1 MPAAPTAA
9 TTGRTRRRTAVCR
22 ASTLAP
28 GWAPSTVR
36 EIPIPI
42 VIRSTDTVSIQAM
55 PNAPPAVEPILTTT
69 STGRKV
75 VATWAKSIPTAS
87 PDRKRN
93 ISVVPPSVVPAVV
106 PAGPPAVGRAGGGS
120 SRVHSSHET
129 AAMNTTGGSAHE
141 PKRLS
146 ASLRPPAAS
155 AASTASLVAL

>member
-28 GWAPSTVR
+28 GWAPSTVS
-36 EIPIPI
+36 EIPIPM

-93 ISVVPPSVVPAVV
+93 ISVVPPSVSPA
-106 PAGPPAVGRAGGGS
+106 ALPPVGRDGGS
-120 SRVHSSHET
+120 SRVHSSQET

-146 ASLRPPAAS
+146 APLCPPAAS